1 LAGGEGGR
9 LDVLTEQRAKPAL
22 PFGGTLR
29 LIDFSM
35 SNCSHSHLPDIWVV
49 EQYELHKLNEHLA
62 NGRPWDM
69 DRTYGGLRVLPP
81 FEIHNDG
88 KKNDKDD
95 KGGSKDKDKKSSEG
109 NDKDKDK
116 DKKSSEGK
124 DKDKKSDDK
133 KDGGKALF
141 YINRSLLDFEIGIDW
156 ISIYEGEISNESIC

>member
-109 NDKDKDK
+109 NDKDK
-116 DKKSSEGK
+116 
-124 DKDKKSDDK
+124 KSDDK

-141 YINRSLLDFEIGIDW
+141 YINRSLLDFEIGINW
-156 ISIYEGEISNESIC
+156 ISIYEGEISNESIL